1 VAQLK
6 LQDIRIVLADSRAFV
21 RHSVK
26 MALNDCGFRHVID
39 TADIHELTD
48 VLYANPPPDLLIC
61 DADLRGGDVN
71 QFIATLRHHEVGLD
85 PFLPVIYMTW
95 QATGDVVRG
104 AIDCGTDFLLAAP
117 VAPNQILARVW
128 SIIQKRKLFVVTPH
142 YVGPDRRTQARPGL
156 DTPMFRPP
164 NVARAKAL
172 GQWDE
177 ETGRAQLE
185 VAIGS
190 ISARKI
196 ESIAVELGNIADDL
210 PRVMASGERY
220 MLAARLERITEL
232 ALDLNA
238 RVQEPK
244 FEHVV
249 PMADAIR
256 SHAYRLSAEDGGP
269 NEKQIA
275 ILKHPALGL
284 RAAIRPSRNTV
295 SIGREIASVLGGPA

>member
-1 VAQLK
+1 MVQLNF
-6 LQDIRIVLADSRAFV
+6 QDVRIVLADSRAFV

-26 MALNDCGFRHVID
+26 MALNDCGFRHVVD
-39 TADIHELTD
+39 AADIQELTE
-48 VLYANPPPDLLIC
+48 VLYGTPPPDLLIC

-85 PFLPVIYMTW
+85 PFLPIIFMTW
-95 QATGDVVRG
+95 QATGDIVRG

-117 VAPNQILARVW
+117 VAPNQILARIW
-128 SIIQKRKLFVVTPH
+128 SIVQKRKPFVVTPN
-142 YVGPDRRTQARPGL
+142 YVGPDRRTRARPGL
-156 DTPMFRPP
+156 DTPLFRPP
-164 NVARAKAL
+164 NVVRAKAL

-190 ISARKI
+190 INSRKI

-210 PRVMASGERY
+210 PRVIAEGERY
-220 MLAARLERITEL
+220 QLAARLERITAL

-256 SHAYRLSAEDGGP
+256 GHAYRLRAEDGGP

-275 ILKHPALGL
+275 ILKHLALGV
-284 RAAIRPSRNTV
+284 RAAIRPSRNTET
-295 SIGREIASVLGGPA
+295 IGREIASVLSRPA